1 MMLKLLPLLFLP
13 FFLAS
18 CFGNKSI
25 LENQEHIDQL
35 GIPFKLEYYKH
46 LEDAGFGYEETPL
59 FVISDKRALRFAMDE
74 IKNANDPEP
83 WKGAGWDRIK
93 LYYSD
98 TILQI
103 FTNTKKI
110 GFSGSGTFY
119 DLEEENFITKRL
131 K

>member
-1 MMLKLLPLLFLP
+1 MPKLLPLLFLL
-13 FFLAS
+13 FLLVS
-18 CFGNKSI
+18 CFGNKST
-25 LENQEHIDQL
+25 LENEQHIEQL
-35 GIPFKLEYYKH
+35 GTPFKLEYYKH
-46 LEDAGFGYEETPL
+46 MEGAGFEYEETPR
-59 FVISDKRALRFAMDE
+59 FVISDQRELKIVMKEL
-74 IKNANDPEP
+74 NSANHPEP

-93 LYYSD
+93 VYYSD

-131 K
+131 N

>member
-13 FFLAS
+13 FLFAS
-18 CFGNKSI
+18 CFGNST
-25 LENQEHIDQL
+25 LENQEHIEQL

-59 FVISDKRALRFAMDE
+59 FVISDKRAIRFVMDE
-74 IKNANDPEP
+74 IKNADDPEL

-93 LYYSD
+93 VYYSD

-119 DLEEENFITKRL
+119 DLEEENFITKWL
-131 K
+131 KD